1 MGASVPPYEAAAI
14 ATGLISVGLIMAA
27 IVIFICWKFPIC
39 RSRTFWDRQTK
50 RILRKLYKSLNLSAS
65 RLQRERDKPE
75 DTRSLVMGPLLR
87 RRQSEQTKFVVPQ
100 IFVDY
105 GSRRTSY
112 ASDYMRRCSAES
124 GSSRRTSLASGDTDR
139 RGSGSSLSSR
149 RTSLASDAD
158 RRGSAGSSISSRR
171 TSLLSSECASRRG
184 SGSSKSASS
193 RKSSDASRFGDTDEL
208 LADYSDSETIE
219 EDYMAEMAE
228 MNEQEMRRSSY
239 EEPIGKPVKEKD
251 RRKLYRR
258 SHSLAEIRRPTHVFL
273 PEGGRGRGDGRR
285 ITLSSLVVSSM
296 NALDYTVNPVTPQC
310 QARKKPKLNAK
321 GQGGSIGLPDKPVV
335 MHDLNLD
342 DMMMPS
348 FTPPMPPTGKL
359 KVQFQMAE
367 NKTSLTVIVI
377 EADNLRIAG
386 LPADT
391 EINPY
396 VKAFLVPGRTFKY
409 RTKTIPKTK
418 TPVFLEKFTITDL
431 VPSDMDDK
439 AAIEFQIYSSHN
451 VTRRHLVGMSSILLS
466 NICELENGLAD
477 LTIMPETVYRL
488 HQGDIRISGCYQPVA
503 GKIVFNVLEARN
515 LPRVSLLGAI
525 NPYVK
530 VEMYVNGIRQDKHKT
545 KVRQNTQDPV
555 WNHPC
560 VFEINR
566 ENPKLLGHAFVFQLI
581 HKDMMMGVQK
591 LGQVELGWYSHGEQL
606 DHWYDIMEHPHR
618 PTDYWHPVIKTS
630 KIGS

>member
-14 ATGLISVGLIMAA
+14 ATGLISVGLIITG

-50 RILRKLYKSLNLSAS
+50 RLLRKLFKSLNLSAS
-65 RLQRERDKPE
+65 RLQRERDKPD

-124 GSSRRTSLASGDTDR
+124 GSSRRTSLASGDSDR

-149 RTSLASDAD
+149 RTSLASDVD
-158 RRGSAGSSISSRR
+158 RRGSAGSSVSSRR
-171 TSLLSSECASRRG
+171 TSLLSSDCASRRG

-219 EDYMAEMAE
+219 EDYMAEIAE
-228 MNEQEMRRSSY
+228 MQEQDLRRSSL
-239 EEPIGKPVKEKD
+239 EEPAGKPVKEKEK
-251 RRKLYRR
+251 RKMYRR

-296 NALDYTVNPVTPQC
+296 NALDYTVNPVTPQY
-310 QARKKPKLNAK
+310 QYPRKKPKLNSK
-321 GQGGSIGLPDKPVV
+321 NQTGIGLPDKPVV

-342 DMMMPS
+342 DMMMPR
-348 FTPPMPPTGKL
+348 FTPPMPPTGRL
-359 KVQFQMAE
+359 KVQFQMSEHNTA
-367 NKTSLTVIVI
+367 LTVIII

-386 LPADT
+386 LPVDT

-418 TPVFLEKFTITDL
+418 VPVFLEKFTITDL

-439 AAIEFQIYSSHN
+439 CAIEFQLYSSHN
-451 VTRRHLVGMSSILLS
+451 VTRRHLVGMSSILLKDL
-466 NICELENGLAD
+466 CELENGLAD

-525 NPYVK
+525 
-530 VEMYVNGIRQDKHKT
+530 
-545 KVRQNTQDPV
+545 
-555 WNHPC
+555 
-560 VFEINR
+560 
-566 ENPKLLGHAFVFQLI
+566 
-581 HKDMMMGVQK
+581 
-591 LGQVELGWYSHGEQL
+591 
-606 DHWYDIMEHPHR
+606 
-618 PTDYWHPVIKTS
+618 S
-630 KIGS
+630 K